1 MSSSWSL
8 KRYLRSSLEALGV
21 EVEARAAVGSV
32 FRMLGQ
38 PAPSACELDP
48 ADQWRLLVRQGPRRP
63 PSHGPRVLFF
73 PIGGVI
79 LQNLFEAVVMQSLSL
94 RGADVRV
101 AICDRALDACE
112 RVHMATT
119 TDRAPRCSAC
129 FEKNSAFYRK
139 QGYEPLLMSRL
150 LQPEDRVEAARLAR
164 SLPRDEIEQFTY
176 QRVPVG
182 RHAYASTLRSLL
194 IGELTGSPEHEQA
207 LRQYLEASLLMALCC
222 RRLLELEAPEVVVV
236 SHGIYLWGV
245 VTDFFREHGTRVV
258 VHNVGYRRNTTYWFH
273 QESYHKRLVDE
284 PNALWDEAPFT
295 PDNELLLDAYMDSRR
310 TGALDYLTYHPNPQ
324 EDREGLMRELNLD
337 PSARILG
344 IFTNIAWDAAIL
356 FRDIAFRN
364 MAEWVIETIRHF
376 AGRTDVQL
384 VIRCH
389 PAEVKREIETLQK
402 VADLVRERFTPLPPN
417 VRVVPAESDVSTYT
431 LSEIVDAGIVYTTK
445 VGLEFACR
453 GIPMVV
459 VGEPFYRGKGFTWDP
474 TTPEE
479 YFEILEG
486 LPRGARMTPEAIARA
501 KKYAHYYFYRRHLEL
516 DYLEPYTQFDPR
528 TAYTLRSLDQ
538 LLPGKD
544 PNLDLI
550 CEGILTGR
558 EILRPV

>member
-1 MSSSWSL
+1 
-8 KRYLRSSLEALGV
+8 
-21 EVEARAAVGSV
+21 
-32 FRMLGQ
+32 
-38 PAPSACELDP
+38 
-48 ADQWRLLVRQGPRRP
+48 
-63 PSHGPRVLFF
+63 
-73 PIGGVI
+73 
-79 LQNLFEAVVMQSLSL
+79 
-94 RGADVRV
+94 
-101 AICDRALDACE
+101 
-112 RVHMATT
+112 
-119 TDRAPRCSAC
+119 
-129 FEKNSAFYRK
+129 
-139 QGYEPLLMSRL
+139 
-150 LQPEDRVEAARLAR
+150 
-164 SLPRDEIEQFTY
+164 
-176 QRVPVG
+176 
-182 RHAYASTLRSLL
+182 
-194 IGELTGSPEHEQA
+194 
-207 LRQYLEASLLMALCC
+207 
-222 RRLLELEAPEVVVV
+222 
-236 SHGIYLWGV
+236 V

-284 PNALWDEAPFT
+284 PNELWEEAPFT
-295 PDNELLLDAYMDSRR
+295 PDEELLLDAYMDSRR

-324 EDREGLMRELNLD
+324 EDRDALMRELELD

-344 IFTNIAWDAAIL
+344 LFTNIAWDAAIL

-364 MAEWVIETIRHF
+364 MAEWVLETVRHF

-389 PAEVKREIETLQK
+389 PAEVKREIETVQK
-402 VADLVRERFTPLPPN
+402 VADLVRERFDPLPPN

-479 YFEILEG
+479 YFEILES
-486 LPRGARMTPEAIARA
+486 LPRGARMAPEAVARA

-528 TAYTLRSLDQ
+528 TAYTLRSLEQ
-538 LLPGKD
+538 LLPGQD